1 MVPQRPSANFFGTKM
16 TIFDLELIFL
26 FENVI
31 FIWIWDLRKFRIDL
45 ETEHNHV
52 VNIVV
57 FGFNMI

>member
-1 MVPQRPSANFFGTKM
+1 MWISFG
-16 TIFDLELIFL
+16 F
-26 FENVI
+26 VI
-31 FIWIWDLRKFRIDL
+31 LKFRIDL

>member
-1 MVPQRPSANFFGTKM
+1 M
-16 TIFDLELIFL
+16 TIFISKLIFL
-26 FENVI
+26 FKNVI
-31 FIWIWDLRKFRIDL
+31 LIWICDFFFHFFFRIFKFRIDL

>member
-1 MVPQRPSANFFGTKM
+1 M
-16 TIFDLELIFL
+16 TIFDLKLIFL
-26 FENVI
+26 FEYVI
-31 FIWIWDLRKFRIDL
+31 FIWICDLRKFRIDL